1 LSNKSCNFSP
11 YGCEIAVFSGSC
23 SETEVSKQLEYINK
37 DECIK
42 LLELSVNLVDEFVL
56 IDRDYAEALNEAI
69 RLDYSAYDMLYLI
82 LARNNGAVLLTCDGP
97 LNRIAEKEGIHIA

>member
-1 LSNKSCNFSP
+1 MDHRQYNKFP
-11 YGCEIAVFSGSC
+11 IHRRYPGAC
-23 SETEVSKQLEYINK
+23 SWVLH
-37 DECIK
+37 
-42 LLELSVNLVDEFVL
+42 EFVL

-97 LNRIAEKEGIHIA
+97 LNRIAQTER